1 MSFMGASGAEQYT
14 ADHAVGPS
22 GKPIRLFAV
31 NMLSG
36 GTAGELVLRNGTSAS
51 SDIWVREQGVA
62 STGKTVVY
70 GQEGILFPNGCF
82 YDDDSNFTYVTFQIS
97 REL

>member
-1 MSFMGASGAEQYT
+1 MAFVGMSGSVNKT
-14 ADHAVGPS
+14 ADSAIGAS

-51 SDIWVREQGVA
+51 DDIWVREKGEV
-62 STGKTVVY
+62 STGKTVTY

-82 YDDDSNFTYVTFQIS
+82 YDDDSNFTSVTFQFAQ
-97 REL
+97 EL